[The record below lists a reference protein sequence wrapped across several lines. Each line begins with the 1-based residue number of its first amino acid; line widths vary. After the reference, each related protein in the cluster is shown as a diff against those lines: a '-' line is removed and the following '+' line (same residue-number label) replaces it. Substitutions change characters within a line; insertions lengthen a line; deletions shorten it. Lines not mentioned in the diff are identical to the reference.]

1 VTQRILLVIP
11 TLDQSGAEKQ
21 LSLLARG
28 LKAGAGR
35 EFEVHVCALTR
46 GGPLEAELAAAGIPV
61 TIIGKRGKVDPLAF
75 YRLVHHVRR
84 LKPAIVHTWMF
95 AANSYGRAAAIRER
109 VPHLIASERCVD
121 PWKQWHQ
128 LTIDRY
134 LAQRTERIVVNSPGV
149 SEFYVRKGIPAD
161 KFALIP
167 NGIDPAEVP
176 AAGAPSEEDR
186 RKVLAELQLP
196 LDARLIVA
204 VGRLWPQK
212 RIKDLIW
219 ASDLLRV
226 IRDDTHLLII
236 GDGPQRR
243 MLERYTRLLELSERV
258 HFLGHRS
265 DVPRILPHIDCLWL
279 GSEYEG
285 LPNVV
290 MEAMLAARPVVA
302 TDIAGPRELIVEGQ
316 TGFLVPVGDRA
327 AFVRRSRRIVEEP
340 AFARQLGE
348 AGRQRMLT
356 EFTVEKMVDAHAGL
370 YRQLLGVK

>member
-1 VTQRILLVIP
+1 MTQRILLVIP

-28 LKAGAGR
+28 LKASAPG
-35 EFEVHVCALTR
+35 EFDVHVCALTR
-46 GGPLEAELAAAGIPV
+46 GGPLEAELTAAGIPITV
-61 TIIGKRGKVDPLAF
+61 IGKRGKVDPLAF
-75 YRLVHHVRR
+75 LRLVHQVRR

-95 AANSYGRAAAIRER
+95 AANSYGRAAAVREH

-134 LAQRTERIVVNSPGV
+134 LARRTERIVVNSPGV
-149 SEFYVRKGIPAD
+149 SEFYIRQGIPAE
-161 KFALIP
+161 KFVLIP

-176 AAGAPSEEDR
+176 AAGVPAEEDR
-186 RKVLAELQLP
+186 RKLLVELQLP
-196 LDARLIVA
+196 PDARLIVA

-219 ASDLLRV
+219 AADLLRV

-258 HFLGHRS
+258 HFLGHRP

-356 EFTVEKMVDAHAGL
+356 EFTVEKMVEGHVRL
-370 YRQLLGVK
+370 YRQLLG